1 MPSSNTFPNNDL
13 ITSAPV
19 CLFVWRRLSETQE
32 TIRHLQTN
40 HLAPNTELFIFV
52 DGAKKPTD
60 EPRVQE
66 VINYVQH
73 VAGFK
78 KVTLKISTV
87 NKGLSQSIIGGV
99 TEVLQRF
106 GKVIVLEDDLL
117 TSPNFLNYMNGALDH
132 YEHNRK
138 VYSVSGYSFKI
149 NFSKDYYF
157 DHYFSVRGSS
167 WGWATWLD
175 RWETIDW
182 EVSDYAQFISSWKK
196 RRSFNKGGSDLS
208 GMLRKQMEG
217 KINSWAI
224 RWCFQQWKN
233 EQLTVYPRT
242 SKIKNIGFGA
252 TATHTSQKTAE
263 HEVQLDEGT
272 NIEFHFS
279 DNVYLDP
286 KIATEFA
293 KSFSIPTR
301 IRNKLL
307 GYING

>member
-1 MPSSNTFPNNDL
+1 MPTEQVAACT
-13 ITSAPV
+13 IAPI
-19 CLFVWRRLSETQE
+19 CLFAWKRLNETQE
-32 TIRHLQTN
+32 TICHLREN
-40 HLAPNTELFIFV
+40 YLASDSELFIFV
-52 DGAKKPTD
+52 DGPKKPAD
-60 EPRVQE
+60 ELEIKKVVDFVQT
-66 VINYVQH
+66 VS
-73 VAGFK
+73 GFK
-78 KVTLKISTV
+78 KVTLKVSTT

-117 TSPNFLNYMNGALDH
+117 TSPNFLIYMNSALD
-132 YEHNRK
+132 YYTENRK
-138 VYSVSGYSFKI
+138 VFSVSGYSFKI
-149 NFSKDYYF
+149 YF
-157 DHYFSVRGSS
+157 PKGYNLDHYFSVRGSS

-182 EVSDYAQFISSWKK
+182 KVSDYRQFISSWEK

-217 KINSWAI
+217 RINSWAI
-224 RWCFQQWKN
+224 RWCYQQWKN
-233 EQLTVYPRT
+233 NQLTVFPRV
-242 SKIKNIGFGA
+242 SKIKNIGFGD
-252 TATHTSQKTAE
+252 TATHTSQKTVE

-272 NIEFHFS
+272 NVEFYFS

-286 KIATEFA
+286 KIVVEFA

-307 GYING
+307 GYLTG

>member
-1 MPSSNTFPNNDL
+1 MTTF
-13 ITSAPV
+13 APV
-19 CLFVWRRLSETQE
+19 CLFTWKRFHETQE
-32 TIRHLQTN
+32 TMRRLQAN
-40 HLAPNTELFIFV
+40 HLAPSTELFIFV
-52 DGAKKPTD
+52 DGAKKPND
-60 EPRVQE
+60 EPGVQE
-66 VINYVQH
+66 VVNYVQQ

-78 KVTLKISTV
+78 KVTLKISPV

-99 TEVLQRF
+99 SEILQRF

-132 YEHNRK
+132 YKDNRK

-149 NFSKDYYF
+149 NFPKDYYL

-175 RWETIDW
+175 RWETVDW
-182 EVSDYAQFISSWKK
+182 EVSDYAQFMSSWKK

-208 GMLRKQMEG
+208 GMLRKQLEG
-217 KINSWAI
+217 TINSWAI
-224 RWCFQQWKN
+224 RWCYQQWKN
-233 EQLTVYPRT
+233 DQLTVYPRI

-252 TATHTSQKTAE
+252 NATHTSQKTSE
-263 HEVQLDEGT
+263 HEVQLDEGA

-279 DNVYLDP
+279 DNVHLDP
-286 KIATEFA
+286 KIAAEFA
-293 KSFSIPTR
+293 RSFSIPTR
-301 IRNKLL
+301 IWNKLL